1 MAKLSGS
8 KHLSIGRIFT
18 IQNLK
23 SISTAARSAIQNGIR
38 RLRIIGVILLASL
51 LLAGCVKYDVAV
63 NIKDENHGAIVQQIG
78 LGEQLTSF
86 SNTQATE
93 WLKSIQRRARDLAGK
108 TKRFSNR
115 AIVVTI
121 PFNNG
126 TELSTKFNQFFNP
139 VGKNTSK
146 SKTGQALDLPNL
158 DSKLNVVQRNFFVA
172 QRNQLS
178 YQLDLRSLAV
188 LSANGNV
195 IVSPGSLLDL
205 QFSLQTPWGAEIIN
219 QAANTIPPRI
229 YDDGRKLVW
238 TLIPGQLNRFEVVF
252 WVPSPIGIGTIII
265 GLLVLGGF
273 YVKYKSFPWVRTKP
287 VESYSQ
293 TLG

>member
-1 MAKLSGS
+1 MKYLQFQSLSNYLPPLPTPHS
-8 KHLSIGRIFT
+8 LLPK
-18 IQNLK
+18 
-23 SISTAARSAIQNGIR
+23 

-86 SNTQATE
+86 SNEQATE
-93 WLKSIQRRARDLAGK
+93 WLKSIQRRARDLEGK

-139 VGKNTSK
+139 SGKNTSK
-146 SKTGQALDLPNL
+146 RKTAEALDLPNL
-158 DSKLNVVQRNFFVA
+158 DSKLNLDQRNFFVV

-205 QFSLQTPWGAEIIN
+205 QFSLQIPWGAEIVN
-219 QAANTIPPRI
+219 QAANTITPRI
-229 YDDGRKLVW
+229 YDDGHKLVW

-252 WVPSPIGIGTIII
+252 WVPSPIGIGTILI

-273 YVKYKSFPWVRTKP
+273 YVKYKSFPGQSLVKA
-287 VESYSQ
+287 
-293 TLG
+293 